1 MVETK
6 IEPTSNKENMVLT
19 FLKQTKRGK
28 YAIIETSSIEFSRV
42 MEQTEIIER
51 HEEEYY
57 YGIN

>member
-6 IEPTSNKENMVLT
+6 IEPTSNKENTVLT
-19 FLKQTKRGK
+19 FIGK